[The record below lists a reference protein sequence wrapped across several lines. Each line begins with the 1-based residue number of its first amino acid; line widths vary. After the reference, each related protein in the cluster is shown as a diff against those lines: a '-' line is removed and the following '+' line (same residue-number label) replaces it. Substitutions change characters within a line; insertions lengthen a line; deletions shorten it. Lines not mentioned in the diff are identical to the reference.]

1 MDQAQVIAVLR
12 PRPPIL
18 SPVVAIRVATLV
30 VVLAAWE
37 ALSRSG
43 IVYGDVVPSLVAIAQ
58 AFVGMLLTAETYHHL
73 AVTAWE
79 VGVGFAIA
87 AAAGVSFGLA
97 AGSRRFLG
105 AATDPYVD
113 GFATAPKTIFLP
125 ILMLLFGIDMESKI
139 ALGALAGFFPIAI
152 NTAAG
157 VRQLN
162 PVFARVGRS
171 FGLSRRQM
179 ATKIYLP
186 ALESWMI
193 TGMKLGFGVTIV
205 GVLLAEIKL
214 SNRGLGFLANNHY
227 NNFRIAQL
235 YALLVAIF
243 ALAALCN
250 GALGAAPGAVRD
262 TFRRM
267 R

>member
-1 MDQAQVIAVLR
+1 MDQAQVIAPPR
-12 PRPPIL
+12 PRPPAL
-18 SPVVAIRVATLV
+18 NLV
-30 VVLAAWE
+30 VTIRLATFVIALVAWE

-43 IVYGDVVPSLVAIAQ
+43 LVYGGVVPSLVAIAQ
-58 AFVGMLLTAETYHHL
+58 AFVAMLLTPETYRHL
-73 AVTAWE
+73 AVTGWE
-79 VGVGFAIA
+79 VAVGFAIA
-87 AAAGVSFGLA
+87 AVAGVAFGLV
-97 AGSRRFLG
+97 AGSRRFFG

-113 GFATAPKTIFLP
+113 GFATAPKTVFLP

-162 PVFARVGRS
+162 PVYARVGHS
-171 FGLSRRQM
+171 FGLSRWQM
-179 ATKIYLP
+179 ATKIILP
-186 ALESWMI
+186 ALEGWMI
-193 TGMKLGFGVTIV
+193 TGMRLGLGVTIV

-235 YALLVAIF
+235 YALLIAIF
-243 ALAALCN
+243 ALAALLN
-250 GALGAAPGAVRD
+250 GALGAAPGA
-262 TFRRM
+262 RRAIM
-267 R
+267 RRL